1 MDRSET
7 PKNNF
12 LRDIVAADVEAGTYG
27 GRVVTRFPPEPNGYP
42 HIGHAQSICLN
53 FGLAEQFGG
62 TTNLRYDD
70 TNPEAESQE
79 FADALLDAVRWLGFE
94 PGSTQPLCPSPWSQ
108 LGRHRAGR

>member
-1 MDRSET
+1 MADAPDA
-7 PKNNF
+7 PKSNF
-12 LRDIVAADVEAGTYG
+12 LREIVAADVEAGVHG

-62 TTNLRYDD
+62 VTNLRYDD

-79 FADALLDAVRWLGFE
+79 FADALADAVRWLGFE
-94 PGSTQPLCPSPWSQ
+94 PAEVRFASDYFEQ
-108 LGRHRAGR
+108 L